1 MHGVI
6 RLCSTSLRHI
16 KYSPPIP
23 LPSHSP
29 PKTTPLPPP
38 LLPKPHKPLPNPHK
52 PLPQPSVNKE

>member
-38 LLPKPHKPLPNPHK
+38 LLPKPLPK

>member
-1 MHGVI
+1 MRGVI

-16 KYSPPIP
+16 KYSPPVP

-29 PKTTPLPPP
+29 SKTTP
-38 LLPKPHKPLPNPHK
+38 LLPKPPPKPPPK